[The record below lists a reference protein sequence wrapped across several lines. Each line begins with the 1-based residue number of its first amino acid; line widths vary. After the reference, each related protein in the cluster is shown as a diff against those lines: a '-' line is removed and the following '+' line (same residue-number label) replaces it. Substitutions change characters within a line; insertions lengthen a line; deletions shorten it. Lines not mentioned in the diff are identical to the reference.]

1 MAVNE
6 MFAPLREAQRRL
18 ALKAAWERDAGL
30 CGAAAAIEA
39 GRVDILAANGEDLAR
54 ATGMKA
60 ALAERLALDEKKID
74 GMVAGLEA
82 VAALPD
88 PLGKVKAGW
97 TLPNGLLV
105 EQVTVPLGVAAII
118 YESRPNVTADAFA
131 LAYKAGCAMLLRGSQ
146 AALSSNRAIVAA
158 IQRGL
163 EAAGGLP
170 SAVALAPSE
179 SRDEVAEILG
189 ARGKVDAVIPRGGH
203 ALIRTVVEN
212 ARVPVIETGEGNCHI
227 YVEPG
232 YDTDKACAIIANAK
246 LQRPG
251 ACNAVETL
259 LVHRDAL
266 SALLPA
272 LARAF
277 AGKAELR
284 LDASCMAALDA
295 APGGTPAGLAVRPA
309 VEEDWETEYLDF
321 ILAVKTVDSLDE
333 AITHIN
339 RYGTGHSEAI
349 LTEHIASASRF
360 RREVDAACVYVNA
373 STRFTDGG
381 EFGFGCELGISTQK
395 FHARGPMG
403 LDALTTTKYLVS
415 GNGQTRP
422 PLDKWK
428 IDN

>member
-1 MAVNE
+1 MTLDETFVS
-6 MFAPLREAQRRL
+6 LRGAQRRL
-18 ALKAAWERDAGL
+18 ALSVAGERNRAL
-30 CGAAAAIEA
+30 RGAAAAVDA
-39 GRVDILAANGEDLAR
+39 GRGEILRANEEDLAR
-54 ATGMKA
+54 AAGMKA
-60 ALAERLALDEKKID
+60 ALAERLALDDRKID
-74 GMVAGLEA
+74 GIAAGLEA
-82 VAALPD
+82 VAGLPD

-131 LAYKAGCAMLLRGSQ
+131 LAYKAGCSILLRGSS

-158 IQRGL
+158 IKRGL
-163 EAAGGLP
+163 EEAGGLP
-170 SAVALAPSE
+170 SALALAPAE
-179 SRDEVAEILG
+179 SHDEVAAIIG
-189 ARGKVDAVIPRGGH
+189 ARGKVDVVIPRGGH
-203 ALIRTVVEN
+203 SLIRTVVEN

-232 YDTDKACAIIANAK
+232 YDVEKACAVIANAK

-251 ACNAVETL
+251 ACNAVETV

-266 SALLPA
+266 PALIPA
-272 LARAF
+272 LAQTF

-284 LDASCMAALDA
+284 LDRSCMAALGNA
-295 APGGTPAGLAVRPA
+295 PAGLAMRPA
-309 VEEDWETEYLDF
+309 TEDDWAAEYLDF
-321 ILAVKTVDSLDE
+321 ILAVKKVDSLDE
-333 AITHIN
+333 AVAHIN

-349 LTEHIASASRF
+349 LTESLASADRF

-395 FHARGPMG
+395 FHIRGPMG

-415 GNGQTRP
+415 GSGHVR
-422 PLDKWK
+422 
-428 IDN
+428 